1 MTDTLI
7 VAVRW
12 ALYIDLGLLFGLPLF
27 ALYALGGDE
36 AHGRYLA
43 WKPTVCLLALAGVA
57 ISLFG
62 FALQTAAMAG
72 ASMWQIDGEIV
83 AMVLRETPLGLAF
96 QVRGAALATVI
107 IGISLSSWANR
118 PAQWISTL
126 GGGVALATLAWS
138 GHSAAGTGSAGWFHL
153 GAGILHLLAAGA
165 WLGAILAFLVL
176 ISGKKASSDIT
187 RIHLAHRALEGF
199 AVVGTVVV
207 AVIVATGLINS
218 LFLVGP
224 EHVLQL
230 GASLY
235 GQILIAKLAL
245 FAAMLGMA
253 TINRYRLSPAL
264 GRALGSAVEA
274 PTIGR
279 LRKSLL
285 IEGGIALTIFAL
297 VGWLGTLSPPVAA

>member
-1 MTDTLI
+1 MTDSLI
-7 VAVRW
+7 VAIRW

-36 AHGRYLA
+36 SHGRYLA
-43 WKPTVCLLALAGVA
+43 LKPTVFLLALAGVA

-72 ASMWQIDGEIV
+72 VAVWQIDRDTV
-83 AMVLRETPLGLAF
+83 AMVLRETPLGLAL
-96 QVRGAALATVI
+96 QVRGVALAVI
-107 IGISLSSWANR
+107 LFGISLYAWWSR
-118 PAQWISTL
+118 PAQWIWTI

-138 GHSAAGTGSAGWFHL
+138 GHSAAGTGSAGWSHL
-153 GAGILHLLAAGA
+153 AAGILHLLAAGA

-176 ISGKKASSDIT
+176 ISGRKASSDIT

-199 AVVGTVVV
+199 AIVGTVVV

-230 GASLY
+230 GTSLY

-245 FAAMLGMA
+245 FAAMLAMA
-253 TINRYRLSPAL
+253 AVNRYRLSPAL
-264 GRALGSAVEA
+264 GRALESGGEA
-274 PTIGR
+274 LAIGR

-285 IEGGIALTIFAL
+285 MEGGMALAIFAL
-297 VGWLGTLSPPVAA
+297 VGWLGTLSPPMAA

>member
-1 MTDTLI
+1 MLQRLLLKIAHSLMGTIDRGRYQGA
-7 VAVRW
+7 VAM
-12 ALYIDLGLLFGLPLF
+12 LGLDRFGQPGIIGAEFQLERLP
-27 ALYALGGDE
+27 
-36 AHGRYLA
+36 AHGEAFLDSLQLSM
-43 WKPTVCLLALAGVA
+43 LLAVEIQLAVEQLVKPVFHRPLWCDENPSDDHTRYCCAKGQQEEEEDPA
-57 ISLFG
+57 IVPHHRTSNRVD
-62 FALQTAAMAG
+62 G
-72 ASMWQIDGEIV
+72 AS
-83 AMVLRETPLGLAF
+83 
-96 QVRGAALATVI
+96 
-107 IGISLSSWANR
+107 ANR
-118 PAQWISTL
+118 ASN
-126 GGGVALATLAWS
+126 GD
-138 GHSAAGTGSAGWFHL
+138 TGSVSRGFRE
-153 GAGILHLLAAGA
+153 
-165 WLGAILAFLVL
+165 
-176 ISGKKASSDIT
+176 ASSDIT